1 MLYCLN
7 KTKSF
12 GSSENIS
19 FATLISFLIRVNLFT
34 ELLNLS
40 KISMVLLVEIL
51 FFLQSQ
57 GYFVDLPLQ
66 VSANHLWR
74 VVLKLFLEWV
84 FAFTPPSQR
93 LRLIE
98 PCLLLSKEVNVIQE
112 VGGIPIQ
119 VPKLLSVL
127 SELDVRR
134 RLPHDRLKAQ
144 TFNACQV

>member
-1 MLYCLN
+1 
-7 KTKSF
+7 
-12 GSSENIS
+12 
-19 FATLISFLIRVNLFT
+19 
-34 ELLNLS
+34 
-40 KISMVLLVEIL
+40 MVLLVEIL

-134 RLPHDRLKAQ
+134 RLPHDRLKA
-144 TFNACQV
+144 